1 MLAAAYRSGKLS
13 HALLLAG
20 PQGIGKATLAF
31 HLARHLL
38 RHPSPETAPD
48 ELEGPDTASSLFRQI
63 ATGAHPSV
71 LHLTRPMNE
80 KTKSFKTVVTVDEVR
95 RINRFLS
102 LTSHDGSYR
111 VVIVDPADDMN
122 TNAANALLKNLE
134 EPPSRTLF
142 ILITHSIGRLLPTIR
157 SRCQTILLSTA
168 ECRGTPFGSCRFRFP
183 AFRTNRRRRRHC
195 CRARCWQPA
204 RRHSAH
210 PVWRP

>member
-1 MLAAAYRSGKLS
+1 MIFERLAPEQYDTIEGIPEPAENARLIGHKEASNMLAAAYRSGKLS

-122 TNAANALLKNLE
+122 TNAANALLKN
-134 EPPSRTLF
+134 S
-142 ILITHSIGRLLPTIR
+142 
-157 SRCQTILLSTA
+157 
-168 ECRGTPFGSCRFRFP
+168 
-183 AFRTNRRRRRHC
+183 
-195 CRARCWQPA
+195 
-204 RRHSAH
+204 
-210 PVWRP
+210 